1 MSLAG
6 FALVVHRELSLHL
19 SQPNVRALLAAC
31 ATACGV
37 AERALTP
44 DHFPTIATQIER
56 TFAVFGVR
64 PDARARCIATL
75 RAAAGREEHHS
86 EVVIPILQ
94 EGDVVTARNAGKD
107 ICHALN
113 FPEIAYVKVTTAI
126 SELARNILKYAGT
139 GQISVR
145 RLSGA
150 REGIEV
156 IATDQGPG
164 IADIDA
170 VLSPK
175 YRSKTGMGVGLRG
188 SRRLMD
194 QFRSQIQGRRGDHGP
209 HAQVQGLTPGL
220 LVTTSQ
226 RGARGAPLLLL
237 RGDLL
242 LDLAFG
248 LLGVDD
254 LDAHLAV
261 LAGLARAAV
270 KTPPREAALKTLS
283 PLVTVNAASQRP
295 KRLAARPMRLPYQ
308 MLSSSGAATS
318 ASSAGWA

>member
-1 MSLAG
+1 MGPGDKPGDKGPSSSAAPPTLRPSSPRLTPLGADPEMPMSLAG

-31 ATACGV
+31 ASACGV

-44 DHFPTIATQIER
+44 DHFPTIAAQIER

-107 ICHALN
+107 ICHSLN

-139 GQISVR
+139 GRISVR

-175 YRSKTGMGVGLRG
+175 YRSRTGMGVGLRG

-194 QFRSQIQGRRGDHGP
+194 HFEVKSKVGSG
-209 HAQVQGLTPGL
+209 
-220 LVTTSQ
+220 TTV
-226 RGARGAPLLLL
+226 LL
-237 RGDLL
+237 R
-242 LDLAFG
+242 
-248 LLGVDD
+248 
-254 LDAHLAV
+254 
-261 LAGLARAAV
+261 
-270 KTPPREAALKTLS
+270 KYKE
-283 PLVTVNAASQRP
+283 
-295 KRLAARPMRLPYQ
+295 
-308 MLSSSGAATS
+308 
-318 ASSAGWA
+318 

>member
-1 MSLAG
+1 MGPGDKPGDKAPSSSAAPSLRPSYPRLTPLAADPEGPSSLTG

-19 SQPNVRALLAAC
+19 SQPNCRALLAAC
-31 ATACGV
+31 ASACGV
-37 AERALTP
+37 AESGLTP
-44 DHFPTIATQIER
+44 DHLPTIASQIDR

-75 RAAAGREEHHS
+75 RTAAGRPEHHS
-86 EVVIPILQ
+86 EILIPILQ

-113 FPEIAYVKVTTAI
+113 FTEVAYVKVTTAI
-126 SELARNILKYAGT
+126 SELARNILKYAGK

-164 IADIDA
+164 IADIDL

-175 YRSKTGMGVGLRG
+175 YRSRTGMGVGLRG

-194 QFRSQIQGRRGDHGP
+194 HFEIKTKVGSGSG
-209 HAQVQGLTPGL
+209 
-220 LVTTSQ
+220 TTV
-226 RGARGAPLLLL
+226 LL
-237 RGDLL
+237 RKYKD
-242 LDLAFG
+242 
-248 LLGVDD
+248 
-254 LDAHLAV
+254 
-261 LAGLARAAV
+261 
-270 KTPPREAALKTLS
+270 
-283 PLVTVNAASQRP
+283 
-295 KRLAARPMRLPYQ
+295 
-308 MLSSSGAATS
+308 
-318 ASSAGWA
+318 